1 MEIRSVI
8 EKKLDQKPLESK
20 KAVYALY
27 GAGCVLFVFLGSAYL
42 ILKHAEAA
50 KDIVELA
57 SLTIMFFGAVIT
69 TLITGQAAMD
79 WKSVSA
85 LQHLTSESS
94 ASETIHS
101 DQPIGKVN
109 ILSGRSPKDF
119 HRDSAI

>member
-20 KAVYALY
+20 KALYALY

-79 WKSVSA
+79 WKAVSA
-85 LQHLTSESS
+85 LQHITSESS
-94 ASETIHS
+94 ETETIKS
-101 DQPIGKVN
+101 NQPIGEITISN
-109 ILSGRSPKDF
+109 ARSPKDF
-119 HRDSAI
+119 HRDSSI